1 LNLQKAGD
9 AGRAGFAKRMR
20 RDAGDGFARSLW
32 GGRRRICKRPKR
44 SLGAGFAKRWGSC
57 AAGLS
62 PLAVF
67 GFATRVLSGVGRR
80 GYRAAPKGGKV
91 IVYLAAE
98 FPDADASKRA
108 AAFAASKVSAV
119 PLTIKSVS
127 LLSVFDLRCTSHVG
141 TLSCVKTN
149 NMHSP
154 TSANSAGL
162 GHSGGSGF
170 HSISAMSCR
179 LSSSELGAILRR

>member
-1 LNLQKAGD
+1 
-9 AGRAGFAKRMR
+9 
-20 RDAGDGFARSLW
+20 
-32 GGRRRICKRPKR
+32 
-44 SLGAGFAKRWGSC
+44 
-57 AAGLS
+57 
-62 PLAVF
+62 VF